1 MGGKFTVSQSIIL
14 YRKYKPATIFTG
26 TEMLPPGFVLITTEL
41 GVIEA
46 IVPEGAAGGAI
57 LELDGVLS
65 PGFINAHCH
74 IELSHLKGVIPTGT
88 GLVNFVQ
95 QVISKRDGLNVGPEE
110 HTAFKQ
116 NAMQLA
122 ADELYTTGTV
132 AVGDICNT
140 TDSLFVKQQSPLYW
154 HNFIEVSGF
163 VDATAGNRMQ
173 AAGEIMN
180 IFSNSLSLNNQSL
193 SPHAPYSVSKKLFK
207 LINEKTAGQ
216 LVSIH
221 NQETLAENELYQH
234 KSGNFLKLYENLG
247 IQIDNFLPSGKSS
260 MQTWAPYFTNKQSI
274 IAVHNTFTQPNDII
288 AGGAAVTYCICIN
301 ANLYIENKLPP
312 IEMLMENNCQIVL
325 GTDSYA
331 SNRNLNIMEEIN
343 TIQKN
348 FPGISLQIILQ
359 WATLNGAKTLGIEDS
374 YGSFEKGKKPGL
386 VLLDT
391 ISGTAARLQ

>member
-1 MGGKFTVSQSIIL
+1 M
-14 YRKYKPATIFTG
+14 
-26 TEMLPPGFVLITTEL
+26 
-41 GVIEA
+41 
-46 IVPEGAAGGAI
+46 
-57 LELDGVLS
+57 
-65 PGFINAHCH
+65 
-74 IELSHLKGVIPTGT
+74 
-88 GLVNFVQ
+88 
-95 QVISKRDGLNVGPEE
+95 
-110 HTAFKQ
+110 
-116 NAMQLA
+116 
-122 ADELYTTGTV
+122 
-132 AVGDICNT
+132 
-140 TDSLFVKQQSPLYW
+140 YW

-312 IEMLMENNCQIVL
+312 IQMLMENNCQIVL

>member
-46 IVPEGAAGGAI
+46 IVPEGAAGDAI

-74 IELSHLKGVIPTGT
+74 IELSHLKGAIPTGT

-95 QVISKRDGLNVGPEE
+95 QVISKRDGLNVGLEE

-140 TDSLFVKQQSPLYW
+140 TDSLFIKQQSPLYW

-163 VDATAGNRMQ
+163 VDATAGNRVQ
-173 AAGEIMN
+173 AAGEVMN

-247 IQIDNFLPSGKSS
+247 LQIDNFLPSGKSS
-260 MQTWAPYFTNKQSI
+260 MQTWAPYFTKNQSI

-386 VLLDT
+386 VLIDT

>member
-46 IVPEGAAGGAI
+46 IVPEGAAGDAI

-74 IELSHLKGVIPTGT
+74 IELSHLKGAIPTGT

-95 QVISKRDGLNVGPEE
+95 QVISKRDGLNVGLEE

-140 TDSLFVKQQSPLYW
+140 TDSLFIKQQSPLYW

-163 VDATAGNRMQ
+163 VDATAGNRVE
-173 AAGEIMN
+173 AAGEVMN

-247 IQIDNFLPSGKSS
+247 LQIDNFLPSGKSS
-260 MQTWAPYFTNKQSI
+260 MQTWAPYFTKNQSI

-386 VLLDT
+386 VLIDT

>member
-46 IVPEGAAGGAI
+46 IVPEGAAGDAI

-74 IELSHLKGVIPTGT
+74 IELSHLKGAIPTGT

-95 QVISKRDGLNVGPEE
+95 QVISKRDGLNVGLEA

-163 VDATAGNRMQ
+163 VDATAGNRIQ
-173 AAGEIMN
+173 AGGEVMN
-180 IFSNSLSLNNQSL
+180 IFSNSLSSNNQSL

-260 MQTWAPYFTNKQSI
+260 MQTWAPYFTNNQSI

-386 VLLDT
+386 VLIDT